1 MSIKNENS
9 PKAGSKQSL
18 VGLAKS
24 VLVEQHQR
32 LTYKNNI
39 ELEILEDLYK
49 FMKSR
54 CQIETHYNQ
63 QMVKLAA
70 HHLQRKQVSLRV
82 DPHSEAKW
90 VKPFVTNSY
99 LIF

>member
-9 PKAGSKQSL
+9 PKAGNKQSL

-24 VLVEQHQR
+24 VLIEQHQR
-32 LTYKNNI
+32 LAYKNNV
-39 ELEILEDLYK
+39 ELEVLEDLYK

-63 QMVKLAA
+63 QMVKLTG
-70 HHLQRKQVSLRV
+70 HYLQRKTISLKV
-82 DPHSEAKW
+82 DPHSDEK
-90 VKPFVTNSY
+90 
-99 LIF
+99 